1 MLQLKLSSEKL
12 SELFLSLKPLTEI
25 YSDNTYT
32 DRYLENFET
41 FLVVK
46 NTT

>member
-12 SELFLSLKPLTEI
+12 SELFVSFKPLIAI

-32 DRYLENFET
+32 ERYLENFET
-41 FLVVK
+41 FLVV
-46 NTT
+46 